1 MRRGAERLFFG
12 HYVNK
17 IDAKGRLA
25 TPARFRRV
33 LDLEKC
39 ADIYCIPSPVEPCLD
54 CGGAEYIES
63 LMEMVDGLAPFSPER
78 RSLERMVAGRTFVVS
93 LDQDGRIV
101 LPQHLRDSARLDGEA
116 MFIGHGRYFQIWRPE
131 EYREVEA
138 EAEELAGRARLALRN
153 PPLAGAAS

>member
-1 MRRGAERLFFG
+1 MRRGAESLYFG

-33 LDLEKC
+33 LDLEKNT
-39 ADIYCIPSPVEPCLD
+39 DIYCIPSTEEPCLD
-54 CGGAEYIES
+54 CGGVDYIES
-63 LMEMVDGLAPFSPER
+63 LMAMVDDLAPFSPER
-78 RSLERMVAGRTFVVS
+78 RSLERMFAGRTFVVS

-101 LPQHLRDSARLDGEA
+101 LPQHLRDRVKLDGEA
-116 MFIGHGRYFQIWRPE
+116 MFVGHGRYFQIWRPE
-131 EYREVEA
+131 EYKQVEA

-153 PPLAGAAS
+153 PPPPGAVS